1 MTLTIHHCRLS
12 NHIYH
17 HLDYL
22 VSWSKTC
29 HLTSLSIWRYHPSQ
43 IPSSNKEVVRSVLFF
58 FAHSEDLPLNVA
70 TLYSES
76 SSQWVG
82 LIAPKIHQALVLC
95 QLPSCTYHLQKQ
107 SSESFML
114 QMSTPGSLPTKRKSS
129 LCSYHFHSME
139 LNISSNG
146 PCQKHEMEMAAL
158 LIRGHQY
165 MQGHLSPMQT
175 VLVPHDYPVVQ
186 MTWSKHFYSTGKHPN
201 SQPK

>member
-1 MTLTIHHCRLS
+1 MTLTIHHCHLS
-12 NHIYH
+12 NHILH
-17 HLDYL
+17 LLDYL

-29 HLTSLSIWRYHPSQ
+29 HLISFSIWQYHPSQ
-43 IPSSNKEVVRSVLFF
+43 ISSSNKEVVRIVLFF
-58 FAHSEDLPLNVA
+58 FAHSEDPPQNVA
-70 TLYSES
+70 TPHNKS
-76 SSQWVG
+76 SSQWAG
-82 LIAPKIHQALVLC
+82 LTAPNIRQALILC

-114 QMSTPGSLPTKRKSS
+114 QMSTPGSLATKRKSS

-146 PCQKHEMEMAAL
+146 PCQRHEKEMAAL
-158 LIRGHQY
+158 LIQGHQY

-186 MTWSKHFYSTGKHPN
+186 MKWSTHFS
-201 SQPK
+201 